1 MKPVILATASALLLA
16 ACQTNSYDSLAYGPT
31 LTPVGQ
37 GLEAGRMPV
46 PQPFQ
51 QWLDFRGEPRRARHD
66 RVTSLPPPPE
76 HRRSPSD
83 RLRSD
88 RDASAAK

>member
-46 PQPFQ
+46 PS
-51 QWLDFRGEPRRARHD
+51 RSSRPRSGPSA
-66 RVTSLPPPPE
+66 PPTI
-76 HRRSPSD
+76 
-83 RLRSD
+83 
-88 RDASAAK
+88 